1 MAREKLLKDLDELKQ
16 KATIPNLFL
25 ANYFIRLRNDVDK
38 EIAPKQLILKNDDQ
52 KKNELNELWQK
63 FIAKI
68 DSFEKKCLRKRFNL
82 EVNIERLNAIET
94 MLKSKE
100 AVYNLKEAE
109 EEISN
114 EEINL
119 MKNLFQNKTI
129 FLTKADDKKIITN
142 VKLVLLNDEF
152 ISEQSVTE
160 R

>member
-16 KATIPNLFL
+16 IATIPNLYL

-38 EIAPKQLILKNDDQ
+38 EIAPKQLILKNNEQ
-52 KKNELNELWQK
+52 KKNELNELWQI

-68 DSFEKKCLRKRFNL
+68 DSFEKNCTRKRFNL
-82 EVNIERLNAIET
+82 EANIKRLNAIET

-100 AVYNLKEAE
+100 AFNNLKEAE
-109 EEISN
+109 EEICN

-119 MKNLFQNKTI
+119 MKNVFQNKTI
-129 FLTKADDKKIITN
+129 FLTKTNDKIMITN
-142 VKLVLLNDEF
+142 IKLVLLNDEF
-152 ISEQSVTE
+152 ISKKSVNE